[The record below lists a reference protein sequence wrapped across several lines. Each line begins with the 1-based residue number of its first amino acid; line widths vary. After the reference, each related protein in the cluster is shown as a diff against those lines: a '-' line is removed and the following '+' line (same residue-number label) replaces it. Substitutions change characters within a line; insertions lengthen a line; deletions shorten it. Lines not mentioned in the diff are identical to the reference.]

1 MGGFR
6 AHPHQAAKLE
16 GQGHNFS
23 KLMHKWIADDKC
35 QKGTWELFAQPW
47 QDMMQVCLQ
56 RGGSSEWQERQPT
69 NFQSHCS
76 DEKSHWGPPCVH
88 TYTLNKRL
96 IFASRA
102 GEYAQSICSYKNLL
116 KTTCNNRQRLW
127 YFWTIHVQISGNC
140 LKRFWAEGFKRT
152 MSAGLET
159 TLMWRH
165 IRRINFHLT
174 LCTSHCF
181 SSPLRWEPSKDL
193 KDILLTYSRHPSW
206 QLSL

>member
-1 MGGFR
+1 MPKRNLGVVCSTLTGHDAGLFTKR
-6 AHPHQAAKLE
+6 RKQWVTREATHQL
-16 GQGHNFS
+16 S
-23 KLMHKWIADDKC
+23 KSLLRWKV
-35 QKGTWELFAQPW
+35 TL
-47 QDMMQVCLQ
+47 
-56 RGGSSEWQERQPT
+56 RPT
-69 NFQSHCS
+69 A
-76 DEKSHWGPPCVH
+76 CVH

-116 KTTCNNRQRLW
+116 KTTSNNRQRLW

-181 SSPLRWEPSKDL
+181 SSPLRWEPPKDL